1 MAQAA
6 ASGEAEAGL
15 TDPVPSG
22 PAGRNR
28 GWAGTVLPGRVPP
41 MGGESTTR
49 TAPHSAGTG
58 TARPGGSRTGQ
69 RLSGVAVALGLVLFL
84 GGFGWAAFT
93 YRPYTVPTSSMSP
106 TIGVGDR
113 VLAQRV
119 DGSDI
124 RRGDVVVFRDK
135 DWVTGSDVVKRV
147 VAVGGDT
154 VSCCTDGKLT
164 VNGKQIDEPYL
175 PKGQA
180 AESKKIPTVT
190 VPKGRLFLLGD
201 ERSGSLDSTAH
212 LTEAFSGTVPRSAVK
227 GRVDAVVWPMD
238 GMLAKPTGFEALGGI
253 SSPGP
258 LRLLVVAVVAGAVL
272 VLAGAAYGPIAN
284 RAARRRGRTRTEL
297 AGAR

>member
-1 MAQAA
+1 
-6 ASGEAEAGL
+6 
-15 TDPVPSG
+15 
-22 PAGRNR
+22 
-28 GWAGTVLPGRVPP
+28 

-49 TAPHSAGTG
+49 TAPRGAGTG

-69 RLSGVAVALGLVLFL
+69 RLSGLAVALGLVLFL
-84 GGFGWAAFT
+84 GGFGWAAFA
-93 YRPYTVPTSSMSP
+93 YRPYTVPTSSMTP

-164 VNGKQIDEPYL
+164 VNGKQIEEPYL
-175 PKGQA
+175 PKGSL
-180 AESKKIPTVT
+180 AEAKKIPAVK
-190 VPKGRLFLLGD
+190 VPEGRLFLLGD
-201 ERSGSLDSTAH
+201 ERQGSLDSTAH
-212 LTEAFSGTVPRSAVK
+212 LTDAAKGTVSRDAVST
-227 GRVDAVVWPMD
+227 RVDAVIWPMK
-238 GMLAKPTGFEALGGI
+238 GMLKRPTGFEVLGPL
-253 SSPGP
+253 SQPGP
-258 LRLLVVAVVAGAVL
+258 LRTIEAMIVAGAVL
-272 VLAGAAYGPIAN
+272 VLVGGAYGPIAN
-284 RAARRRGRTRTEL
+284 RLARSRARTEA